1 MTWGV
6 VAPVLPPWPSMVMPP
21 PISTAA
27 RSPSRAAYRTGG
39 ESVKVTGV
47 LSAAETGHLKDEG
60 RGLPRPSSSDG
71 SASDYGQEPV
81 TMSAPGPALFQT
93 LPPTVLSTQY
103 VTESADLI
111 VSLVGTIAES

>member
-1 MTWGV
+1 MTWGAV
-6 VAPVLPPWPSMVMPP
+6 DPVLPPCPSMVMPP

-60 RGLPRPSSSDG
+60 RGLPRPPSSDA
-71 SASDYGQEPV
+71 SASGLRAGTRDDVGAGAGLVP
-81 TMSAPGPALFQT
+81 
-93 LPPTVLSTQY
+93 
-103 VTESADLI
+103 DLDA
-111 VSLVGTIAES
+111 TRPRHA